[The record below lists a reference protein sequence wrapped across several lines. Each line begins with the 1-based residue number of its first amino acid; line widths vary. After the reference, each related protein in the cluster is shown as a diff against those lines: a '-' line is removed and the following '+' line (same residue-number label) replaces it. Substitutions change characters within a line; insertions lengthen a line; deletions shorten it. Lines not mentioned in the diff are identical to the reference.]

1 MNSTHRIKPYVSA
14 LGIVV
19 SLLFAS
25 CGDCRWVEDCR
36 CKDGGYWDCP
46 PAPVEPIART
56 PSITI
61 SIEGERRYS
70 SNRMHTTFTYTVKNS
85 GNGIAKNVTC
95 RMKVIGVDFNGSMQQ
110 KTMVNETQTI
120 GSIQS
125 SSSATLTKSVSDVA
139 VYGSSIYT
147 VGLEITGSD
156 EQGKSFTAQQYIS
169 Y

>member
-1 MNSTHRIKPYVSA
+1 MNSTRRISLSVSA
-14 LGIVV
+14 LGIVA
-19 SLLFAS
+19 SLVFAS
-25 CGDCRWVEDCR
+25 CTDCRWVEDCR

-61 SIEGERRYS
+61 SIAGERRYN
-70 SNRMHTTFTYTVKNS
+70 SNRMQTTFTYTVKNF

-95 RMKVIGVDFNGSMQQ
+95 RMKVIGVDCNGSMQL
-110 KTMVNETQTI
+110 KTMVNETQAI
-120 GSIQS
+120 GSIQP

-147 VGLEITGSD
+147 VGLEVTCTD
-156 EQGKSFTAQQYIS
+156 EQGKSYTSEQYID